1 MNYDILGL
9 IVQNISHSPYSSYM
23 SEHIFKP
30 LNMKHISTKESNK
43 KAEMMLRGMIFNII
57 KHTQIIQSLISVI
70 TQQLFN
76 G

>member
-43 KAEMMLRGMIFNII
+43 KAEMMLR
-57 KHTQIIQSLISVI
+57 V
-70 TQQLFN
+70 
-76 G
+76 

>member
-9 IVQNISHSPYSSYM
+9 IVQNISHSLFILYG
-23 SEHIFKP
+23 EHIFKP

-70 TQQLFN
+70 TQQPI
-76 G
+76 

>member
-43 KAEMMLRGMIFNII
+43 KGGDDAQGMIFNII
-57 KHTQIIQSLISVI
+57 KHTR
-70 TQQLFN
+70 
-76 G
+76 